1 MKIGT
6 LCEVIAIASHFPSQ
20 CGDLIVVTRGMR
32 NDRVVTGINLKTGKT
47 HHYFP
52 KELKEVKQ

>member
-1 MKIGT
+1 MKTGT

-32 NDRVVTGINLKTGKT
+32 NDRVVTGINLKTGND
-47 HHYFP
+47 HHYNP
-52 KELKEVKQ
+52 RELKEVKQ